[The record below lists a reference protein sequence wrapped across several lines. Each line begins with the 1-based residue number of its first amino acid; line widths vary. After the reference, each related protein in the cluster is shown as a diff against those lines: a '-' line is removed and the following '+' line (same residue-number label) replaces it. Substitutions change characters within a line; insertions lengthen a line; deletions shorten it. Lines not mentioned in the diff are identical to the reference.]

1 MMHVFFLTAAAA
13 DAVAIA
19 QRHSALL
26 DSLGLASAVAVVQ
39 EEGAAPADAPSAA
52 AAVPAQG
59 SGDGAAAVKR
69 IQRRLAVAAEDA
81 KRRKTAIA
89 ELARRNQSQRAQ
101 LAELHAQI
109 GVALA
114 DTAAANEEIAQI
126 RAQAGIEDT
135 AALEGVALEGDA
147 AVEPAAGGE
156 SPPPHCLDSRRYGV
170 IVQLIPSTFD
180 RDEVGRLAHNAGAPR
195 PQRAEF
201 MKRLVDRTQQVLYS
215 YDAKADAVKARAAL
229 HNFTVGDCPPLRAF
243 YQPA

>member
-1 MMHVFFLTAAAA
+1 MMRGPFLTAAAA

-39 EEGAAPADAPSAA
+39 EEGGAAPADAPSAA
-52 AAVPAQG
+52 AAAPAQG
-59 SGDGAAAVKR
+59 SGDGAAAVKF
-69 IQRRLAVAAEDA
+69 IQRRLAVAAGDA
-81 KRRKTAIA
+81 KRRKTEIA
-89 ELARRNQSQRAQ
+89 ELARRNQSQRAD
-101 LAELHAQI
+101 LAEFHAQI

-114 DTAAANEEIAQI
+114 DIAAANEEIAQM
-126 RAQAGIEDT
+126 RAEAGIED
-135 AALEGVALEGDA
+135 AASLEG
-147 AVEPAAGGE
+147 EPAARGE
-156 SPPPHCLDSRRYGV
+156 SPPPHCLDSGRYGV
-170 IVQLIPSTFD
+170 IVQLIPSAFD

-201 MKRLVDRTQQVLYS
+201 MKRLVDRTQQVMYS